1 LYVREDLGGG
11 GFRCSASG
19 RLVLARGECRGEG
32 EPEPVRD
39 LVDEAIEEALRQRVR
54 VVIVPDSE
62 AAKAVD
68 GLAAKL
74 RFR

>member
-1 LYVREDLGGG
+1 
-11 GFRCSASG
+11 
-19 RLVLARGECRGEG
+19 
-32 EPEPVRD
+32 
-39 LVDEAIEEALRQRVR
+39 VDEAIEEALRQAVR

-62 AAKAVD
+62 AAKAID